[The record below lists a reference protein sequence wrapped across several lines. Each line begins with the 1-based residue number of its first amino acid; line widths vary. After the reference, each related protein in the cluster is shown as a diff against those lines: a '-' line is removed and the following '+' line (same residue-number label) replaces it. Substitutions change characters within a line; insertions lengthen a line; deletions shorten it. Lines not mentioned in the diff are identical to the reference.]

1 MGSVGWGLWDGVCRV
16 GSVGWGLWGEVCG
29 MRSVGW
35 GLSEGFCGGGCIEVY
50 EVVVRDIYGRRVL

>member
-1 MGSVGWGLWDGVCRV
+1 MG
-16 GSVGWGLWGEVCG
+16 
-29 MRSVGW
+29 SVGW